1 MGYVENFIK
10 KWLLSGF
17 ILNFSNKKFD
27 LEVSVLKKKVNK
39 GKIEGFENLD
49 LDKTSLLFFFFEE
62 DEDLGV

>member
-1 MGYVENFIK
+1 MWEIISKVYV
-10 KWLLSGF
+10 KWC
-17 ILNFSNKKFD
+17 ILNFSNKKSD

-49 LDKTSLLFFFFEE
+49 LDKIFLSFFVFEE